1 MILHFYKMRINT
13 LLRVIY
19 KLYQIREL
27 SFRNLFR
34 NLRINSELLIDTP
47 KAYFV
52 CGKESDVR
60 IEDNTQITLKG
71 LLSVGQKYLSKTHYR
86 SWIWVMN
93 GGRLEVNKPFTMY
106 EGSSVHIHRGGHL
119 ILNGGYFNE
128 NVNVICESVI
138 TVGEGVTVASGV
150 VIRDCDSHEIL
161 GTRSSKPITIG
172 KHVWIGTNAI
182 ILKGVTI
189 GDGAVVGAGSV
200 VTKDVPAACV
210 AVGNPARVI
219 KTGINWK

>member
-1 MILHFYKMRINT
+1 MRINT

-19 KLYQIREL
+19 KLYQIREV

-34 NLRINSELLIDTP
+34 NLRINSEILIDAP

-71 LLSVGQKYLSKTHYR
+71 LLSVGQKYLNNTHYR
-86 SWIWVMN
+86 SWMWVMN
-93 GGRLEVNKPFTMY
+93 GARLEVNNPFIMY
-106 EGSSVHIHRGGHL
+106 EGSSIHIHRGGHL
-119 ILNGGYFNE
+119 ILNGGFFNE
-128 NVNVICESVI
+128 NVNVICESEI
-138 TVGEGVTVASGV
+138 TVGEGVKVAPGV

-161 GTRSSKPITIG
+161 GSRSSKPIIIG

-189 GDGAVVGAGSV
+189 GDGAVIGAGAV
-200 VTKDVPAACV
+200 VTKDVPAQCV
-210 AVGNPARVI
+210 VAGNPAKVV
-219 KTGINWK
+219 KTDITWR